1 MFVAFLLQCDRVP
14 AQIMVLS
21 IHHGGL
27 TRPALPRVPYSP
39 VAPRYAAACSSLA
52 GTAVTEVHRRA
63 GDSESARE
71 HAEHDPTYR

>member
-1 MFVAFLLQCDRVP
+1 M
-14 AQIMVLS
+14 
-21 IHHGGL
+21 GGL
-27 TRPALPRVPYSP
+27 TRPALLRFPYSL
-39 VAPRYAAACSSLA
+39 VAPGSAAACSSLV